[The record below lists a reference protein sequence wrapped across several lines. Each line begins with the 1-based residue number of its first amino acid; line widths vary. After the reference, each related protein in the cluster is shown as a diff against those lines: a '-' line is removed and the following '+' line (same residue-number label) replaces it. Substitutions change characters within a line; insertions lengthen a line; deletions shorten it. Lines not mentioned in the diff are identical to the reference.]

1 MDPQNPASPPPAGA
15 NATPPAGTTSPAPPA
30 PPAAGAVPH
39 PVPSPEITSQ
49 VPAEPNTTLSGT
61 SGGVGQGGPPGGPSA
76 HVAGEPVPAPAIP
89 ADAPTLPEAIG
100 QLWREQVDI
109 MAGRIFMDT
118 QVLFG
123 VGAIPPDVVTLKI
136 IILNMAEALERGD
149 RASFL
154 YTFGRNGREVS
165 AQINDQ
171 TIPYLPGLQ
180 IGGHIEGVL
189 RDTINDGF
197 KADPALRRQAQDLL
211 DEWCSPAYPALL
223 GEPRAL
229 MKPLAP
235 GR

>member
-1 MDPQNPASPPPAGA
+1 MDPQKPNPQPATGSD
-15 NATPPAGTTSPAPPA
+15 G
-30 PPAAGAVPH
+30 PPAAAAAAAPD
-39 PVPSPEITSQ
+39 PTPSPSPDVTTPT
-49 VPAEPNTTLSGT
+49 PAKPNTTPTATNAGT
-61 SGGVGQGGPPGGPSA
+61 GQGGPPGAPPA

-100 QLWREQVDI
+100 QLWREQLDI
-109 MAGRIFMDT
+109 MAARIFMDT

-154 YTFGRNGREVS
+154 YTFSRNGREVS

-180 IGGHIEGVL
+180 IGGNIEGVL

-197 KADPALRRQAQDLL
+197 KADPTLRQQAQDLL

-235 GR
+235 RS

>member
-15 NATPPAGTTSPAPPA
+15 NATPPAGTHSPAPPA

-76 HVAGEPVPAPAIP
+76 HVAGELVPAPAIP
-89 ADAPTLPEAIG
+89 ADAPTLAEAIG

>member
-1 MDPQNPASPPPAGA
+1 
-15 NATPPAGTTSPAPPA
+15 
-30 PPAAGAVPH
+30 VP
-39 PVPSPEITSQ
+39 V
-49 VPAEPNTTLSGT
+49 EPNTTVSGT
-61 SGGVGQGGPPGGPSA
+61 SGSPGQGGPPGAPPA

-89 ADAPTLPEAIG
+89 ADAPNLPTAIG
-100 QLWREQVDI
+100 ELWREQVDI
-109 MAGRIFMDT
+109 MAARIFMDT

-123 VGAIPPDVVTLKI
+123 VGAIPPDVVTLKT

-197 KADPALRRQAQDLL
+197 KADPDLRRQAQDLL

-235 GR
+235 RS

>member
-39 PVPSPEITSQ
+39 PVPSPETTSQ

-76 HVAGEPVPAPAIP
+76 HVAGELVPAPAIP
-89 ADAPTLPEAIG
+89 ADAPTLAEAIG

>member
-1 MDPQNPASPPPAGA
+1 MDPQNPAPPPPAGA
-15 NATPPAGTTSPAPPA
+15 TP
-30 PPAAGAVPH
+30 PPAAPALAPQAGTIPT
-39 PVPSPEITSQ
+39 PVPSPEITSR
-49 VPAEPNTTLSGT
+49 VPAEPNTTLTGT
-61 SGGVGQGGPPGGPSA
+61 SGGVGQGGPPGSPAA
-76 HVAGEPVPAPAIP
+76 HIAGELVPAPAIP
-89 ADAPTLPEAIG
+89 ADAATLPEAIG
-100 QLWREQVDI
+100 QLWREQLDV
-109 MAGRIFMDT
+109 MAARIFMDT

-123 VGAIPPDVVTLKI
+123 VGAIPPDVVTLKL

-197 KADPALRRQAQDLL
+197 KADPAQCQQAQDLL

-223 GEPRAL
+223 GEPRSL

-235 GR
+235 RS